1 MGEVPASG
9 TTLMSDLPEALP
21 RTNHPWSSRERVTGL
36 LAQLELGHD
45 RKRMA
50 LEPPRVDD

>member
-9 TTLMSDLPEALP
+9 TPLMSDLPEALP
-21 RTNHPWSSRERVTGL
+21 LTNHPWSSQERATEL

-45 RKRMA
+45 RRRMA
-50 LEPPRVDD
+50 LEPLRVDD

>member
-9 TTLMSDLPEALP
+9 TPLMSDLPEALP
-21 RTNHPWSSRERVTGL
+21 RTNRPWISQERANGL

-45 RKRMA
+45 RRRMA
-50 LEPPRVDD
+50 LEPLRVDD

>member
-1 MGEVPASG
+1 
-9 TTLMSDLPEALP
+9 MSDLPEALP

>member
-21 RTNHPWSSRERVTGL
+21 RTNHPWSSRERATGL